1 MEVIEDDNMS
11 TVNNQEFS
19 EEDLE
24 EMQEQIYDEE
34 LDNEIDVD
42 YMQENNIELNE
53 NEKIDENNTTYK

>member
-53 NEKIDENNTTYK
+53 NEEIDENNTT